1 MAISTRVIK
10 GRIKSVQS
18 TKKITKAMELV
29 SAAKMRRAVHSV
41 TGSRPYA
48 TLSWE
53 LIQELSSF
61 IGSQPHPLMVAR
73 QEVKKILVFV
83 VASDR
88 GLCGGFNAQILKK
101 TAQYISVMDTARV
114 SVDVAAI
121 GRRAEMFA
129 KKMGWN
135 LVASFPSKGNAL
147 TAADL
152 IPVAKMAREGFLDAT
167 YDRVVMSY
175 TDFISSLRQ
184 EPRIHQIL
192 PLGPEL
198 ELGRAGEQ
206 PSVHHVSVHIEDDEL
221 VDDDAQYD
229 SPYVFEPSPHLVLE
243 TMLPR
248 LLEAQIYQALLES
261 NASEHAARMLAMQS
275 ASKAANEFIE
285 DLTFSFNQARQ
296 AGITREIAEISS
308 GKVTLE

>member
-10 GRIKSVQS
+10 GRIKSAQS

-53 LIQELSSF
+53 LIQELSSL
-61 IGSQPHPLMVAR
+61 GGATHPLMTAR
-73 QEVKKILVFV
+73 QEVRKILMFV
-83 VASDR
+83 TASDR

-101 TAQYISVMDTARV
+101 TAQYIGVMTTARV
-114 SVDVAAI
+114 AVDVVAI
-121 GRRAEMFA
+121 GRRAEMFS

-135 LVASFPSKGNAL
+135 LIASFASKGNAL

-152 IPVAKMAREGFLDAT
+152 LPMAKMARESFMDTT
-167 YDRVVMSY
+167 YDRVVISY

-184 EPRIHQIL
+184 EPRIRQIL

-206 PSVHHVSVHIEDDEL
+206 APAHHLNAHVKADEM
-221 VDDDAQYD
+221 VDDKAEFD
-229 SPYVFEPSPHLVLE
+229 SPYVFEPSPQLVLE

-261 NASEHAARMLAMQS
+261 NASEHAARMIAMQS
-275 ASKAANEFIE
+275 ASKAASEFID